1 MSKFSRTEK
10 QIADDLAKKIMGKV
24 SRKKI
29 ALARTGT
36 IFIQKEFEGFPK
48 PPIWSGASQASSFAS
63 LEVSTLSI
71 LLTMTIKTDYSK
83 YFVKGLGSNKKY
95 GERDPMKPAMRNLVE
110 GVLETMIDF

>member
-10 QIADDLAKKIMGKV
+10 QIADDLAQKIIGKV
-24 SRKKI
+24 ARKKI

-36 IFIQKEFEGFPK
+36 IFIQKEFNAFPK
-48 PPIWSGASQASSFAS
+48 PPIWSGASQANSFAS

-95 GERDPMKPAMRNLVE
+95 GERNPMTPAMRSLVE
-110 GVLETMIDF
+110 GVLEEMVK